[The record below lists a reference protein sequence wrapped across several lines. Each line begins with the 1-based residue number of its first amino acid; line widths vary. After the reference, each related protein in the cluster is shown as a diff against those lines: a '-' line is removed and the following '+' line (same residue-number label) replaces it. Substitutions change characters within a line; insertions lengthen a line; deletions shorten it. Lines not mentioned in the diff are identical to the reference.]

1 MLPAEMRVKSGN
13 LGGVYRLG
21 TPRSYAG
28 PLWAETSA
36 SVIIPFGSLDYL
48 PQLSKCLQSVR
59 WQKFIKP
66 RDVEIV
72 LVYLH
77 RVKEYERLEE
87 VKWFNQLIDRFT
99 VRFVDVQK
107 SYDRFPLCL
116 GRNIGARAATNGTL
130 IFIDADAVLDPEF
143 IARSLV
149 KRTMLVT
156 CWFSYLKEGHAEI
169 SEKEDVRRLAPEGKV
184 MMAAYGGGIVAPRS
198 AVFAIRGFDEV
209 YDGAWG
215 ADDNDMVDR
224 LVKYGLDWYNLT
236 LHENIV
242 NLHQYHPT
250 NVDVNDPGVIANRKR
265 YDRLQTVIRNT
276 ESWGDA

>member
-1 MLPAEMRVKSGN
+1 MRVKSGN
-13 LGGVYRLG
+13 LGGVFRLG

-28 PLWAETSA
+28 PLWAESSA

-48 PQLSKCLQSVR
+48 KPLSKCLRSVR

-77 RVKEYERLEE
+77 RVKEYDRLEE
-87 VKWFNQLIDRFT
+87 VKQFNHLIDRFT
-99 VRFVDVQK
+99 VRFVDVLK
-107 SYDRFPLCL
+107 PYDRFPLCL
-116 GRNIGARAATNGTL
+116 GRNIGARAATKDTL
-130 IFIDADAVLDPEF
+130 IFVDADAVLDPEF
-143 IARSLV
+143 IARALV
-149 KRTMLVT
+149 KRDMLVT
-156 CWFSYLKEGHAEI
+156 CWFSYLPEGHAEV
-169 SEKEDVRRLAPEGKV
+169 SGKDDVRKLAPGGKV
-184 MMAAYGGGIVAPRS
+184 RMAAYGGGIVAPRA
-198 AVFAIRGFDEV
+198 AVEAIRGFDEV

-224 LVKYGLDWYNLT
+224 LVKYGLNWYNLT

-265 YDRLQTVIRNT
+265 YDTMQGVRRNT
-276 ESWGDA
+276 NFWGTP